1 LEPIFLEIEGKSM
14 NFSTLPEHMK
24 KQIESL
30 KIDLEECQKA
40 KALSQY
46 NELKYRNLV
55 ESANEAIL
63 VAQNGIFRYANPQ
76 AEVLFG
82 YSQKE
87 ITSKPLSTFIHKN
100 DREMVMQRH
109 TRRMKGESLPEA
121 YPFRIVN
128 KDGATIWV
136 ELKVKLFSWNG
147 QPATL
152 CFMTD
157 ITKRKQ
163 AEEKYNRVLES
174 RFEGFMLLDNNRFI
188 IEVNKALLKIS
199 GYSRDDFIGHSVDK
213 FYDKT
218 SVDFYSASPDHFS
231 FEALLRAN
239 DGRRIPML
247 FSRSTLK
254 DENHKITGFM
264 YFLTDFTDLKT
275 AQEELKR
282 AEKQYRSMY
291 ENAVQGMFQSKLSGE
306 LIRAN
311 PAYARIL
318 GYESVD
324 EVLSLKEGADKF
336 YFSPEDRD
344 RMIRAVKKNG
354 AVVNHELRLKRK
366 DGKPVWILANIRYI
380 ESDATGAILEGI
392 LVDHTKKKA
401 LEKELRRDRKK
412 FRNLSIH
419 NNLTGLYNTRYL
431 YQTLD
436 RLIEESKLNRTPFSL
451 VFMDMDNF
459 KRVVDTYG
467 HLNGSQALKEVAI
480 TIKSCIKRP
489 CFGVAYGGD
498 EFVIVLPG
506 FDKVRATEKVEQIRL
521 RMKQTTYLSKAGHK
535 VHLGASFGIATFP
548 DDTDNLEGLLAL
560 ADRAMFRIKQTGKGF
575 VGTVPERMFF

>member
-1 LEPIFLEIEGKSM
+1 MDS
-14 NFSTLPEHMK
+14 STSPEHII
-24 KQIESL
+24 QQVESL
-30 KIDLEECQKA
+30 KKELKECKKA
-40 KALSQY
+40 KELLQH

-63 VAQNGIFRYANPQ
+63 VAQNGIFQYANPK
-76 AEVLFG
+76 AEELFG

-87 ITSKPLSTFIHKN
+87 ITSKPLSTFIHKK

-109 TRRMKGESLPEA
+109 ERRIKGESLPEV
-121 YPFRIVN
+121 YSFRIVN
-128 KDGATIWV
+128 NDGATIWV
-136 ELKVKLFSWNG
+136 ELKVKLFQWNN

-163 AEEKYNRVLES
+163 AEEKYHSVLES
-174 RFEGFMLLDNNRFI
+174 RFEGFMLLDYNRVI

-199 GYSRDDFIGHSVDK
+199 GFSCDDFIGHPVDR

-218 SVDFYSASPDHFS
+218 SVNFYSASPDHFS
-231 FEALLRAN
+231 FEALFRAK
-239 DGRRIPML
+239 DGRGIPML

-254 DENHKITGFM
+254 DENGKITGFM
-264 YFLTDFTDLKT
+264 YFLTDLSDLKAT
-275 AQEELKR
+275 QEELKR
-282 AEKQYRSMY
+282 AEQQYRNMY
-291 ENAVQGMFQSKLSGE
+291 QNAVQGMFQSRLSGQ
-306 LIRAN
+306 LIRVN
-311 PAYARIL
+311 PSYARIL
-318 GYESVD
+318 GYDSDD
-324 EVLSLKEGADKF
+324 EMLSLKEGVNKI
-336 YFSPEDRD
+336 YFSSEDRA
-344 RMIRAVKKNG
+344 RMIRAVQKKG
-354 AVVNHELRLKRK
+354 SVVNHELRLKRK

-380 ESDATGAILEGI
+380 ENGKEDAILEGI
-392 LVDHTKKKA
+392 LVDNTKKKA
-401 LEKELRRDRKK
+401 LEKGLRRDRKK
-412 FRNLSIH
+412 FRNLAIH
-419 NNLTGLYNTRYL
+419 DNLTGLYNTRHL

-436 RLIEESKLNRTPFSL
+436 KLIEESKLTRKPFSL
-451 VFMDMDNF
+451 VFMDMDYF

-506 FDKVRATEKVEQIRL
+506 FDKVQATEKIEQIRVQ
-521 RMKQTTYLSKAGHK
+521 MKQTKYLSKAGHK

-548 DDTDNLEGLLAL
+548 DDTENREGLLAL
-560 ADRAMFRIKQTGKGF
+560 ADQAMFHIKQTGKGL
-575 VGTVPERMFF
+575 VGTIPDRILFNNAK

>member
-1 LEPIFLEIEGKSM
+1 MDS
-14 NFSTLPEHMK
+14 STSPEHITQ
-24 KQIESL
+24 QIEPL
-30 KIDLEECQKA
+30 KKELKECRKA
-40 KALSQY
+40 KVQSQY

-63 VAQNGIFRYANPQ
+63 VAQNGIFQYANPK
-76 AEVLFG
+76 AEELFG
-82 YSQKE
+82 YLQKE

-109 TRRMKGESLPEA
+109 ERRMNGESQPEE
-121 YPFRIVN
+121 YSFRIVN

-136 ELKVKLFSWNG
+136 ELKVKLFSWNS

-199 GYSRDDFIGHSVDK
+199 GYSRDDFIGHLVDK
-213 FYDKT
+213 FYNKT

-231 FEALLRAN
+231 FEALFRAS
-239 DGRRIPML
+239 DGQGIPML
-247 FSRSTLK
+247 FSRSTVK
-254 DENHKITGFM
+254 DETDKITGFM
-264 YFLTDFTDLKT
+264 YFLTDLTDLKAT
-275 AQEELKR
+275 QEELKR

-291 ENAVQGMFQSKLSGE
+291 QNAVQGMFQSRLSGE
-306 LIRAN
+306 LIRVN
-311 PAYARIL
+311 PAYAHIL

-336 YFSPEDRD
+336 YFSSEDRD
-344 RMIRAVKKNG
+344 RMIRTVQKKG
-354 AVVNHELRLKRK
+354 VVVNHELRLKRK

-380 ESDATGAILEGI
+380 ESEEAGEIFEGI
-392 LVDHTKKKA
+392 LVDNTKKKA

-436 RLIEESKLNRTPFSL
+436 KLIEESKLTRAPFSL

-498 EFVIVLPG
+498 EFVIVFPG
-506 FDKVRATEKVEQIRL
+506 FDKVKATEKVEQIRM

-548 DDTDNLEGLLAL
+548 DDTDNREGLLAL
-560 ADRAMFRIKQTGKGF
+560 ADQAMFHIKQTGKGL
-575 VGTVPERMFF
+575 VGTIPDRILFNNAK

>member
-1 LEPIFLEIEGKSM
+1 MDS
-14 NFSTLPEHMK
+14 STSPEHII
-24 KQIESL
+24 QQFESL
-30 KIDLEECQKA
+30 QKELKESRKA
-40 KALSQY
+40 KELSQH

-55 ESANEAIL
+55 ENANQAIL
-63 VAQNGIFRYANPQ
+63 VAQNGIFQYANPK
-76 AEVLFG
+76 AEDLFG

-87 ITSKPLSTFIHKN
+87 LTSKPLAAFIHKK
-100 DREMVMQRH
+100 DSEMVMQRH
-109 TRRMKGESLPEA
+109 ERRLKGESLPEM

-136 ELKVKLFSWNG
+136 ELKVKLFSWND

-163 AEEKYNRVLES
+163 AEEKYHRVLES
-174 RFEGFMLLDNNRFI
+174 RFEGFMLLDYDRVIN
-188 IEVNKALLKIS
+188 EVNKALLKIS
-199 GYSRDDFIGHSVDK
+199 GYSREDFIGHPVDK

-231 FEALLRAN
+231 FEALFHAN
-239 DGRRIPML
+239 DGRWIPML

-254 DENHKITGFM
+254 DENDKVTGFM
-264 YFLTDFTDLKT
+264 YFLTDLSDLKAT
-275 AQEELKR
+275 QEELKR
-282 AEKQYRSMY
+282 AEQQYRNMY
-291 ENAVQGMFQSKLSGE
+291 QNAVQGMFQSRLSGE
-306 LIRAN
+306 FIRLNPSYAN
-311 PAYARIL
+311 IL
-318 GYESVD
+318 GYDSVD
-324 EVLSLKEGADKF
+324 EVLSLKEGDNKF
-336 YFSPEDRD
+336 YFSSEDRT
-344 RMIRAVKKNG
+344 RMIRAVQKKG
-354 AVVNHELRLKRK
+354 TVVNYELRLKRK
-366 DGKPVWILANIRYI
+366 DGKQVWILANIRYI
-380 ESDATGAILEGI
+380 ENDKGGAILEGI
-392 LVDHTKKKA
+392 IVDNTKKKA

-412 FRNLSIH
+412 FRNLAIH
-419 NNLTGLYNTRYL
+419 DNLTGLYNTRHL

-436 RLIEESKLNRTPFSL
+436 KLIEESKLTRKPFSL

-467 HLNGSQALKEVAI
+467 HLNGSQALKEVAN

-506 FDKVRATEKVEQIRL
+506 FDKVKTTEKVEQIRAQ
-521 RMKQTTYLSKAGHK
+521 MKQTIYLSKAGQK

-548 DDTDNLEGLLAL
+548 DDTDTREGLLAL
-560 ADRAMFRIKQTGKGF
+560 ADQAMFRIKQTGKGLIGIIPDRNLF
-575 VGTVPERMFF
+575 

>member
-1 LEPIFLEIEGKSM
+1 MNTSKS
-14 NFSTLPEHMK
+14 PEHLI
-24 KQIESL
+24 QQVGSL
-30 KIDLEECQKA
+30 KKALKECKKA
-40 KALSQY
+40 KELLQY

-63 VAQNGIFRYANPQ
+63 VAQNGIFRYANPK
-76 AEVLFG
+76 AEELFG
-82 YSQKE
+82 YSHKE
-87 ITSKPLSTFIHKN
+87 IASKPLSTFVHKN

-109 TRRMKGESLPEA
+109 EKRSNNESLPEV
-121 YPFRIVN
+121 YSFRIVN
-128 KDGATIWV
+128 KDGETIWI
-136 ELKVKLFSWNG
+136 ELKVKLFTWKN

-157 ITKRKQ
+157 IRKRKQ

-174 RFEGFMLLDNNRFI
+174 RFEGFVLLDNNRFI
-188 IEVNKALLKIS
+188 IEVNKALSKIS
-199 GYSRDDFIGHSVDK
+199 GYNRDDFIGHLIDK

-231 FEALLRAN
+231 FEALFRAS
-239 DGRRIPML
+239 DGRGIPML

-254 DENHKITGFM
+254 DANDKITGFM
-264 YFLTDFTDLKT
+264 YFLTDLTDLKAT
-275 AQEELKR
+275 QEDLKR
-282 AEKQYRSMY
+282 AEQQYRGMY
-291 ENAVQGMFQSKLSGE
+291 QNAVQGMFQSKLSGE
-306 LIRAN
+306 LIRVN

-318 GYESVD
+318 GYDSVD
-324 EVLSLKEGADKF
+324 EVLSLKEGANKF
-336 YFSPEDRD
+336 YFTSEDRVK
-344 RMIRAVKKNG
+344 MIRAVQMKG

-380 ESDATGAILEGI
+380 ENNEAGAILEGI
-392 LVDHTKKKA
+392 LVDNTKKKA

-436 RLIEESKLNRTPFSL
+436 KLIEESNMARTPFSL

-506 FDKVRATEKVEQIRL
+506 FDKVKATEKVEQIRVQ
-521 RMKQTTYLSKAGHK
+521 MKQTTYLSKAGHK

-548 DDTDNLEGLLAL
+548 DDTDNREGLLAL
-560 ADRAMFRIKQTGKGF
+560 ADQAMFRIKQTGKGLI
-575 VGTVPERMFF
+575 GTTNS

>member
-1 LEPIFLEIEGKSM
+1 MNTSKS
-14 NFSTLPEHMK
+14 PEHLV
-24 KQIESL
+24 QQVESL
-30 KIDLEECQKA
+30 KKSLKECKKA
-40 KALSQY
+40 KELLQY

-55 ESANEAIL
+55 ECANEAIL
-63 VAQNGIFRYANPQ
+63 VAQNGIFRYANPK
-76 AEVLFG
+76 AEELFG
-82 YSQKE
+82 YSHKE
-87 ITSKPLSTFIHKN
+87 IASKPLSTFVHKN

-109 TRRMKGESLPEA
+109 EKRSNNESLPEV
-121 YPFRIVN
+121 YSFRIVN
-128 KDGATIWV
+128 KDGATIWI
-136 ELKVKLFSWNG
+136 ELKVKLFTWNN

-157 ITKRKQ
+157 IRKRKQ

-174 RFEGFMLLDNNRFI
+174 RFEGFVLLDNNRFI

-199 GYSRDDFIGHSVDK
+199 GYNRDDFIGHLMDN

-231 FEALLRAN
+231 FEALFRAS
-239 DGRRIPML
+239 DGRGIPML

-254 DENHKITGFM
+254 DANDKITGFM
-264 YFLTDFTDLKT
+264 YFLTDLTDLKA
-275 AQEELKR
+275 AQEDLKR
-282 AEKQYRSMY
+282 AEQQYRGMY
-291 ENAVQGMFQSKLSGE
+291 QNAVQGMFQSKLSGE
-306 LIRAN
+306 LIRVN

-318 GYESVD
+318 GYDSVD
-324 EVLSLKEGADKF
+324 EVLSLKEGANKF
-336 YFSPEDRD
+336 YFTSEDRV
-344 RMIRAVKKNG
+344 RMIRAVQMKG
-354 AVVNHELRLKRK
+354 AVVNHELQLKRK

-380 ESDATGAILEGI
+380 ENNETGAILEGI
-392 LVDHTKKKA
+392 LVDNTKKKA

-436 RLIEESKLNRTPFSL
+436 KLIEESNLARKPFSL

-506 FDKVRATEKVEQIRL
+506 FDKVKTTEKVEQIRVQ
-521 RMKQTTYLSKAGHK
+521 MKQTTYLSKAGHQ

-548 DDTDNLEGLLAL
+548 DDTDNREGLLAL
-560 ADRAMFRIKQTGKGF
+560 ADQAMFRIKQTGKGLI
-575 VGTVPERMFF
+575 GTTNS

>member
-1 LEPIFLEIEGKSM
+1 MKP
-14 NFSTLPEHMK
+14 STLPESMEQ
-24 KQIESL
+24 QIESL
-30 KIDLEECQKA
+30 NKELKECKKA
-40 KALSQY
+40 KEHLQH
-46 NELKYRNLV
+46 NELKYRSLV

-63 VAQNGIFRYANPQ
+63 VAQNGIFQYANPK
-76 AEVLFG
+76 AEALFG
-82 YSQKE
+82 YPQKE
-87 ITSKPLSTFIHKN
+87 ITSKPLSAFIHKN

-109 TRRMKGESLPEA
+109 ERRIEGESLPEE
-121 YPFRIVN
+121 YTFRIVN
-128 KDGATIWV
+128 KKGTTIWV
-136 ELKVKLFSWNG
+136 ELKVKLFSWNN

-157 ITKRKQ
+157 ITKRKK

-174 RFEGFMLLDNNRFI
+174 RFEGFMLLDKNRFI

-199 GYSRDDFIGHSVDK
+199 GYSPKDFIGHPVDK

-218 SVDFYSASPDHFS
+218 SVEFYSASPDHFS
-231 FEALLRAN
+231 FEALFLAD
-239 DGRRIPML
+239 DGRDIPML

-254 DENHKITGFM
+254 DENHKIMGFM
-264 YFLTDFTDLKT
+264 YFLTDLTDLKAT
-275 AQEELKR
+275 QEELKR

-291 ENAVQGMFQSKLSGE
+291 QNAVQGMFQSRLSGE
-306 LIRAN
+306 LIRVN
-311 PAYARIL
+311 PAYAHIL
-318 GYESVD
+318 GYESVN
-324 EVLSLKEGADKF
+324 EVLSLKDVADKF
-336 YFSPEDRD
+336 YFTPEDRD
-344 RMIRAVKKNG
+344 RMIRAVQKKG

-380 ESDATGAILEGI
+380 KSDESGAILEGI
-392 LVDHTKKKA
+392 LVDNTKKKA

-431 YQTLD
+431 YQALD
-436 RLIEESKLNRTPFSL
+436 KLIEESKLARAPFSL

-459 KRVVDTYG
+459 KQVVDTYG
-467 HLNGSQALKEVAI
+467 HLNGSQALKEVAN

-506 FDKVRATEKVEQIRL
+506 FGKVRATEKVEQIRVQ
-521 RMKQTTYLSKAGHK
+521 MKQTIYLSKAGHR
-535 VHLGASFGIATFP
+535 VNLGASFGIATYP
-548 DDTDNLEGLLAL
+548 DDTDNREGLLAL
-560 ADRAMFRIKQTGKGF
+560 ADQAMFHIKQTGKGL
-575 VGTVPERMFF
+575 VGTIPDRTLFNDAK